1 MGYNRVILQGNLTK
15 DPERRVTTSG
25 MAVCEFTVAVNGTR
39 KDDAPYFGA
48 VVVFGNTAES
58 CSRYLGKGS
67 QVLVEGKLK
76 NDEWEDRQT
85 GQKRSKTRIIAD
97 SVQLSGKGATRAR
110 TMFLVQIY
118 AFQQMGRI
126 RIRDLDEKTSLRHRP
141 RQITSRRNRKRMK
154 FHFRNEQLIKY

>member
-1 MGYNRVILQGNLTK
+1 MGYNRVILQGNLTRN
-15 DPERRVTTSG
+15 PELRCTPSG

-48 VVVFGNTAES
+48 VVVFGNTAEA

-67 QVLVEGKLK
+67 QVLVDGKLK

-97 SVQLSGKGATRAR
+97 SVQFIGESNNSRQNDVSGSNIGIPANWHDTHPR
-110 TMFLVQIY
+110 F
-118 AFQQMGRI
+118 GRE
-126 RIRDLDEKTSLRHRP
+126 DQPPPPNYQPPEPEPEEDEIP
-141 RQITSRRNRKRMK
+141 
-154 FHFRNEQLIKY
+154 F

>member
-48 VVVFGNTAES
+48 VVVFGNTAEA

-67 QVLVEGKLK
+67 QVLVDGKLK

-97 SVQLSGKGATRAR
+97 SVQFIG
-110 TMFLVQIY
+110 
-118 AFQQMGRI
+118 
-126 RIRDLDEKTSLRHRP
+126 E
-141 RQITSRRNRKRMK
+141 RRNSRQNDVSGSNIGITENGQNTHPR
-154 FHFRNEQLIKY
+154 FGREDQPPPPPPPNYQPQEPEEDEIPF